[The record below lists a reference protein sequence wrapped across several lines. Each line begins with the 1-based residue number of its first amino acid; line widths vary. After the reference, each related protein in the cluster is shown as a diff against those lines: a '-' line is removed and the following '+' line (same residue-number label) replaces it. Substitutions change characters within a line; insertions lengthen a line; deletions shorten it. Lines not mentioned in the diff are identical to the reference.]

1 MTARNKTA
9 HEVADA
15 LAVART
21 SVYEWMKCGCP
32 HDEAPDP
39 AARGGKTYKL
49 SVDEVQQWRAT
60 RVHGNTQAIRA
71 PKAAPTSPSQR
82 TQYHA
87 RLIKILEDNEVTVPS
102 VYRDRFITHLNTI
115 VDELIDTQEAIAT
128 EALKQIATTKRAA
141 NELVARRSNANDL

>member
-49 SVDEVQQWRAT
+49 SIEEVQQWRAT

-71 PKAAPTSPSQR
+71 PAAPKLELHAMSSSRIEARAHAANILADFDGSPTSSCLQR
-82 TQYHA
+82 MFD
-87 RLIKILEDNEVTVPS
+87 L
-102 VYRDRFITHLNTI
+102 
-115 VDELIDTQEAIAT
+115 VDSLVDTQEAIAN

-141 NELVARRSNANDL
+141 NELVARRSNPQ